1 MFLFLSQNFPNL
13 SNNLKNLS
21 RKMNA
26 SEIFAIAPLISI
38 TVVSLIVLLI
48 EGLLKQSEK
57 FSYWVSIIGII
68 VTIYFALDTFSLM
81 GTVFNNMIT
90 VGGFGSMFAIL
101 FSVAAL
107 LTIILSRDYLE
118 REKAHFGEFYILI
131 LLATLGMMLMAYAA
145 DLIVIFL
152 GLELMSICLYVLAGF
167 FRKKILSNEASLKY
181 FLLGAFATGFLLYGI
196 ALLYGASGTT
206 SISILSQNFSV
217 YSISPFFWI
226 GIGFFIIGLA
236 FKVGAV
242 PFHMWIPDVYQG
254 SPTTVSGFMA
264 TGAKAAAFAA
274 FVLFFIH
281 PQFRSQEQIKTVLVV
296 ISAASMILGN
306 VIAISQSNI
315 KRMLAYSSIAHAGY
329 MLAGLA
335 AGNQLGKSGIIF
347 YLVTYTFMN
356 IGAFGVLSL
365 LEKDEEKNLSFDD
378 YAGLGFKK
386 PFLAAL
392 MSIFMFSLA
401 GIPPFAGFF
410 GKYYVFVAA
419 INANLTWLA
428 ILGVLMSVV
437 SVYYYLRL
445 TVLMYFR
452 DGEIQTE
459 GLISKASLAVLT
471 VAALVI
477 IELGLYPSTILN
489 IINNL
494 H

>member
-1 MFLFLSQNFPNL
+1 MNYLS
-13 SNNLKNLS
+13 
-21 RKMNA
+21 
-26 SEIFAIAPLISI
+26 SELFAIAPIISI
-38 TVVSLIVLLI
+38 TIVSLIVLLV
-48 EGLLKQSEK
+48 EALVKQGERL
-57 FSYWVSIIGII
+57 SYWISVVGLVITAYVAIATMPLIGTAYNRM
-68 VTIYFALDTFSLM
+68 V
-81 GTVFNNMIT
+81 T
-90 VGGFGSMFAIL
+90 VGGFGSMFATL
-101 FSVAAL
+101 FSIAAL
-107 LTIILSRDYLE
+107 LTVVLSRDYLTKE
-118 REKAHFGEFYILI
+118 NAHFGEFYLLI
-131 LLATLGMMLMAYAA
+131 LFSTLGMMLMASAA
-145 DLIVIFL
+145 DLIVLFL

-167 FRKKILSNEASLKY
+167 FRKRLLSNESSLKY

-206 SISILSQNFSV
+206 NIALIVQNIPAIS
-217 YSISPFFWI
+217 YSPFFWV
-226 GIGFFIIGLA
+226 GIGLLMVGLA

-274 FVLFFIH
+274 FILLFLH
-281 PQFRSQEQIKTVLVV
+281 PQSENPDQVKTVLAV
-296 ISAASMILGN
+296 ISAASMIVGN
-306 VIAISQSNI
+306 IIAISQSNI

-335 AGNQLGKSGIIF
+335 AGNDLGRTGILF

-356 IGAFGVLSL
+356 IGAFGILSL
-365 LEKDEEKNLSFDD
+365 LEREEEKNLTFDD
-378 YAGLGFKK
+378 YAGLGRKR

-392 MSIFMFSLA
+392 MAIFMFSLA

-419 INANLTWLA
+419 INSNLTWLA

-445 TVLMYFR
+445 VVVMYFR
-452 DGEIQTE
+452 EGEMIIT
-459 GLISKASLAVLT
+459 GGISRASVAVLT
-471 VAALVI
+471 IAALVI
-477 IELGLYPSTILN
+477 IELGIYPSSILS

-494 H
+494 Y